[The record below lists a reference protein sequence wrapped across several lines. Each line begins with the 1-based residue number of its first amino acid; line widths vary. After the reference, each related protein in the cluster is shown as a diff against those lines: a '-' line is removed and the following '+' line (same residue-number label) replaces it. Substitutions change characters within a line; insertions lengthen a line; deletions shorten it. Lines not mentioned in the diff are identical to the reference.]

1 MFRLPPLT
9 PFVRSLIYALAA
21 IFVVAALAQ
30 NFGGIPIVPLFALN
44 TQVLSVATAW
54 QIFTNVLVQSPT
66 AVFPLLLN
74 LLFIWLILPPFE
86 DRYGAPRV
94 LQLSLVTTLCSSLLA
109 LVVGQLMPEYAARLE
124 GPGPITL
131 GAISAYAVLMPPHQ
145 EVSFFGVLPMQSK
158 HLLWVVV
165 GLSVL
170 GFITSLNATSL
181 ASDLG
186 AIGGGIA
193 FVKWWMHRP
202 PKRRTFQRKPS
213 KLRVVG
219 RDDDRPGGGWLN

>member
-9 PFVRSLIYALAA
+9 PFVRALLITLGVLFVFTAL
-21 IFVVAALAQ
+21 LQ
-30 NFGGIPIVPLFALN
+30 NFAGVPVVGLLALDTSSIN
-44 TQVLSVATAW
+44 VATAW

-66 AVFPLLLN
+66 QLFPMLLN

-86 DRYGAPRV
+86 DRYGKVRV
-94 LQLSLVTTLCSSLLA
+94 IQLSLAATLGSSLLSLA
-109 LVVGQLMPEYAARLE
+109 VGAMMPAYAMRLE

-131 GAISAYAVLMPPHQ
+131 GAISAYAVLLPPHA

-158 HLLWVVV
+158 HLLLVVI

-170 GFITSLNATSL
+170 GFITSLNVISL

-186 AIGGGIA
+186 AIGAGIG
-193 FVKWWMHRP
+193 FVKWWMRRP
-202 PKRRTFQRKPS
+202 PPRKTFQRKPS
-213 KLRVVG
+213 KLHVV
-219 RDDDRPGGGWLN
+219 RDDDRPPGGWMN